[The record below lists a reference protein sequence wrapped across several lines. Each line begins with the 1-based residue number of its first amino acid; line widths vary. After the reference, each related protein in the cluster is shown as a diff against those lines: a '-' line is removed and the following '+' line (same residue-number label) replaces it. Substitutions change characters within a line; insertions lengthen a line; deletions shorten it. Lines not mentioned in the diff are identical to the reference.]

1 MNTDYLVGDLM
12 TIDPIVTRPEA
23 RIEEAER
30 LLDVYGVT
38 GLPVVDES
46 GGLVGVISQTD
57 LLRGAGDI
65 NSAVRRRFTGLRVAD
80 LMTSP
85 AVTIAIDAPV
95 VDAAR
100 LMRDEHVHRVVAVN
114 AAGHAVGVL
123 SAMDFV
129 TLYAD
134 E

>member
-57 LLRGAGDI
+57 LLRGAGDV

-85 AVTIAIDAPV
+85 AVTVAIDAPV